1 MANGRNKKPTLPRRI
16 GPTPKQ
22 EGAPGP
28 NATSELAREDTTP
41 AASDLRVNLYLAPL
55 ARLFDLTSD
64 LDELFRPRGIP
75 DHLCWTAKLRS
86 VVRTLADEKRRLRM
100 IKQGMDAAIQCLG
113 GLRGTVINA
122 EQERSAKA
130 AANYDPDEG
139 LKQQF
144 RRLLLIC
151 AETADTYGT
160 DFSEVV
166 PNDED
171 RAVLMGRVEKQMN
184 EKPRRRQSAQSKP
197 SGGSAA
203 MEVYVGPIQGLARAL
218 AASDVSAV
226 FRELWRVSAHGL
238 ARIERLSAE
247 FDGVCALERTRGNLG
262 NAESHRVRFGMAL
275 ESERCKLILQAI
287 AGIIHSF
294 GGPQRI
300 LMESFRKSAEPVRL
314 TNPRVNEILERY
326 SEEMLADT
334 RKRDAQ
340 SDE

>member
-1 MANGRNKKPTLPRRI
+1 MANGRSKKPQQSRSNWLAPI
-16 GPTPKQ
+16 
-22 EGAPGP
+22 EASAPGP
-28 NATSELAREDTTP
+28 NVTSEGANENSMP
-41 AASDLRVNLYLAPL
+41 AASDLPAGLYLAPL

-64 LDELFRPRGIP
+64 LDELFRGRGISDP
-75 DHLCWTAKLRS
+75 LRRAAKVKS
-86 VVRTLADEKRRLRM
+86 VLRTLADEKRRLRL
-100 IKQGMDAAIQCLG
+100 INQGMDAEIQCRG
-113 GLRGTVINA
+113 GLRGTVIKA
-122 EQERSAKA
+122 EQELSAKA

-139 LKQQF
+139 LKRQF

-151 AETADTYGT
+151 AETAVIYGT

-218 AASDVSAV
+218 AASDVNAV
-226 FRELWRVSAHGL
+226 FCELWRVSAHGL

-247 FDGVCALERTRGNLG
+247 FDGVCALEQTRGNLR
-262 NAESHRVRFGMAL
+262 NAESHRVRLGMAL
-275 ESERCKLILQAI
+275 ESERCKLIRQAI

-300 LMESFRKSAEPVRL
+300 LMESFRKSAKPVGP
-314 TNPRVNEILERY
+314 TDPRVNEILDRY
-326 SEEMLADT
+326 SEEMLADA
-334 RKRDAQ
+334 RKWDAQ